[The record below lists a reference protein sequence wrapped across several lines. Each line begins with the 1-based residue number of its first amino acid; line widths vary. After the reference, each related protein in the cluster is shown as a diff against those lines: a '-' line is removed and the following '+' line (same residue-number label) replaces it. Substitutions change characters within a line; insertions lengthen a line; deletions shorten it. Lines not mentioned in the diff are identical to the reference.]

1 MLAIAAACACVALG
15 MAAARRLRLR
25 EATLAAWMETLFRLE
40 GAAARGETPAD
51 MLGAAGGQPSLR
63 EMRRRLLEEPAGA
76 LTENLPWDEGLLP
89 EERAVLKRCLDALL
103 SPRREA
109 QLHALEAGRE
119 QWARFCAHSRE
130 EKEKNAPLVLR
141 LGWLAGAALFI
152 FMC

>member
-1 MLAIAAACACVALG
+1 MLAVAAACACVALG
-15 MAAARRLRLR
+15 MASARKLRLR
-25 EATLAAWMETLFRLE
+25 EATLAAWLETLFRLE
-40 GAAARGETPAD
+40 SAAARGEMPAD
-51 MLGAAGGQPSLR
+51 MLRAENSQPSLR
-63 EMRRRLLEEPAGA
+63 EMARRLREDPTCT
-76 LTENLPWDEGLLP
+76 LTENLPWEEELLP

-119 QWARFCAHSRE
+119 QWARFCSRSRE
-130 EKEKNAPLVLR
+130 EREKNAPLSLR